1 MTFVYSKLQLFLN
14 NAQTLINTFLHI
26 TDHGIQL
33 IPLGYPT
40 RNNLPANATCAGRK
54 SYLSDKSEV
63 ASWRAN

>member
-33 IPLGYPT
+33 INHRRQLKPQIALSHYTPSQ
-40 RNNLPANATCAGRK
+40 NLLLVN
-54 SYLSDKSEV
+54 
-63 ASWRAN
+63 